1 MNGVPAMVARARV
14 RETTKKENVM
24 LKTLKTMTAWIAF
37 GALLFGT
44 ASTALA
50 ARTHAQNDPAEYQAN
65 GLLRDSVAVP
75 NDTPNMACSIVG
87 LYHDKPYCFGSAG
100 GAASPIKSAY

>member
-1 MNGVPAMVARARV
+1 
-14 RETTKKENVM
+14 
-24 LKTLKTMTAWIAF
+24 MTASIAF

-50 ARTHAQNDPAEYQAN
+50 ARTHAQNDPAGYQAN

-75 NDTPNMACSIVG
+75 NGAPNMACSIVG
-87 LYHDKPYCFGSAG
+87 LYHDKPYCFGSEG
-100 GAASPIKSAY
+100 GARISGAIPTKSAY